1 MKRLRFGF
9 SLRLFAVAACL
20 WLSGSSVAHIGF
32 AISPVIV
39 SFSASPDALQAGGG
53 ADVSWETRGADLVA
67 LAWGPE
73 LAPDECLHRT
83 AALPAKGSLKVHPRE
98 NTVYELSCKNNV
110 TEQMC
115 APMTVIVSVN

>member
-1 MKRLRFGF
+1 MKRPRFGF
-9 SLRLFAVAACL
+9 RLPLIAVAACL
-20 WLSGSSVAHIGF
+20 GLSGSSVAHIGF

-39 SFSASPDALQAGGG
+39 SFTASPDTLQAGGS
-53 ADVSWETRGADLVA
+53 ANVSWDTRGADFVT

-73 LAPDECLHRT
+73 LAPDECLHHT
-83 AALPAKGSLKVHPRE
+83 ATLPAKGSLQVRPRG

-115 APMTVIVSVN
+115 APMTVVVSVN